1 MHRLVPVLAGV
12 LLGTTTACAGSDG
25 DEGPHGAGFEE
36 GTYSVAAALAE
47 LPYAESRGRTQVIV
61 QTGDLEQATGL
72 AGKERPGDDPGE
84 RAEWLRALEGDITVL
99 PAASTGLSA
108 MQLQS
113 GADRLGFTAADVR
126 FFAELR
132 DGLDRFAVQ
141 RLFDDATVRD
151 DLPTIAGLRAT
162 GEGKPGAF
170 DKAATFPGQFPIVN
184 VLAEDDA
191 HRVAFSTE
199 PSDVEAWQAGTGR
212 RLDRNEKLADLAAA
226 LDRRTVYSA
235 YLVEGSFD
243 QFRGHPP
250 DDAVKEEFDAV
261 AIGLDLDDDTPV
273 VHVGYW
279 FPDDVEAGAEQLRA
293 MWEKGTSRRTN
304 RPLSDYVTVRGS
316 RTTGQV
322 VTVELTTSDTG
333 PGAVVQM
340 LTAADTPFQ
349 GE

>member
-12 LLGTTTACAGSDG
+12 LLGMTTACGGSDG
-25 DEGPHGAGFEE
+25 DGGPNGAGFE

-61 QTGDLEQATGL
+61 QTGDLEQATRLTGL
-72 AGKERPGDDPGE
+72 ERPDDDPTE
-84 RAEWLRALEGDITVL
+84 RAEWLRALDRDVTVV
-99 PAASTGLSA
+99 AAESTGLRSL
-108 MQLQS
+108 MVE
-113 GADRLGFTAADVR
+113 GAGDRLGFTAADVR

-132 DGLDRFAVQ
+132 DGLDRFAIQ
-141 RLFDDATVRD
+141 RLYDDAKVRD
-151 DLPTIAGLRAT
+151 DLPTTAGLRAT
-162 GEGKPGAF
+162 GEGKPGSF
-170 DKAATFPGQFPIVN
+170 DKDATVTGQFPIVN
-184 VLAEDDA
+184 VLAEGDA

-199 PSDVEAWQAGTGR
+199 PADVEAWQAGTGR

-226 LDRRTVYSA
+226 LDRETVHSA
-235 YLVEGSFD
+235 YMVEGSFD

-279 FPDDVEAGAEQLRA
+279 FPDDVQAGAEQLRT
-293 MWEKGTSRRTN
+293 MWEKGISRRTN

-316 RTTGQV
+316 RTTGHV
-322 VTVELTTSDTG
+322 VTVELTTSETG